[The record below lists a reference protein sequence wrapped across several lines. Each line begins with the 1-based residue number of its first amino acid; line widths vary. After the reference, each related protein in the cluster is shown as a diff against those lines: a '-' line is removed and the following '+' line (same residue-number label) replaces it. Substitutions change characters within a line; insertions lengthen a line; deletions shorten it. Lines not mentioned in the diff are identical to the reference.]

1 MKDIIIEKIVGR
13 EIFDSRGQPTVE
25 AEVYLSDGSY
35 GRGKVPSGASTGRF
49 EALELRDGD
58 KKRFDGKGVTRAVS
72 NINSIL
78 NRTLQGMNAYDI
90 YTLDG
95 AMRDVDGTEDKSGLG
110 ANSMLA
116 VSIAACRA
124 ASNSLGIPLFRFLGG
139 INGNRLPVPMMNILN
154 GGSHATNNLDIQ
166 EFMIIPTGASSF
178 KEALRSSVEVY
189 HALKN
194 ILEKEGLSTGIGDE
208 GGFAPN
214 LNSEEEAFQLLV
226 AAINKAGYNTESD
239 FGIGIDGATS
249 QWRNESKQKYV
260 LPKSKKV
267 FSSTELINYWEN
279 LCSKYPI
286 QSIEDG
292 MAEEDWDGWQK
303 LTKKLGNRI
312 QLVGDDL
319 FVTNT
324 FRLKKGI
331 TMDCGNSILIKMNQI
346 GTVTEAMEAVK
357 MAQEAGYSTIV
368 SHRSGET
375 EDTTI
380 SDFAVAMNSCQ
391 IKTGAPCRSERVAK
405 YNRLLEIEE
414 YLGYFSFYP
423 GVTPLNNI

>member
-1 MKDIIIEKIVGR
+1 MKNIIIEKIVGR

-25 AEVYLSDGSY
+25 AVVYLSDGSY

-267 FSSTELINYWEN
+267 FSSMELINYWEN